1 MEERKGRCIEERKG
15 HCIEERKGHC
25 MDIEMCIGLELLF

>member
-1 MEERKGRCIEERKG
+1 MEERKSRCIEERKG

>member
-15 HCIEERKGHC
+15 HC
-25 MDIEMCIGLELLF
+25 MDIKMCIGLELLF

>member
-1 MEERKGRCIEERKG
+1 MEERKGR
-15 HCIEERKGHC
+15 CIEERKGHC